1 MRAVVIVGAML
12 TLAAVASVGAFET
25 QRPPAPVKV
34 FCFVEENASG
44 FIDQKVQA
52 LRDSLKDVK
61 DSIGKKK
68 DWMKLVDSRDDAD
81 IVVQVVSR
89 TIDGSGRVEST
100 ASSYT
105 DDKGR
110 TSRAT
115 GSTREIMNYN
125 LAAVM
130 RVGDYTNE
138 LTGSVPDTYILGG
151 PWRTAANQVAGELEK
166 WVKDNYSRLTLKK

>member
-1 MRAVVIVGAML
+1 MRAVVVLGALL
-12 TLAAVASVGAFET
+12 TWAAIPVSSPAEA

-34 FCFVEENASG
+34 FCFIEEDPSG
-44 FIDQKVQA
+44 FVDQKVQA

-68 DWMKLVDSRDDAD
+68 DWLRLVESREQAD
-81 IVVQVVSR
+81 IVVQVVGR

-125 LAAVM
+125 LATIM

-151 PWRTAANQVAGELEK
+151 PWRTAAGQVAGELEK
-166 WVKDNYSRLTLKK
+166 WVKNNYAKLKLK